1 MSFHI
6 VIPARYGST
15 RFPGKPLALI
25 HGKPM
30 IVHVLEAAQKIS
42 CESITVAT
50 DDDRI
55 ALAVTQASGHV
66 VMTSDAHESGTD
78 RLAEVAAI
86 MGWNDDS
93 LVVNIQGDEPEVD
106 GDLIAKLVDCAFRN
120 PQAAVATVITP
131 ITSVEQKHNPNIV
144 KAVQGSGD
152 EVLYFSRASIPFNR
166 DNQTDFSN
174 SYRHLGLY
182 AYRVGA
188 LRRFAKAQVAQ
199 IEAIEK
205 LEQLRFM
212 AMGDKIVATVFTG
225 NLAPGIDTP
234 EDLVAYEKRVESL

>member
-6 VIPARYGST
+6 VIPARFGST

-42 CESITVAT
+42 CDSITVAT
-50 DDDRI
+50 DDERI
-55 ALAVTQASGHV
+55 AQAVIQSGGQV
-66 VMTSDAHESGTD
+66 VMTSSAHESGTD
-78 RLAEVAAI
+78 RLAEVAAKL
-86 MGWNDDS
+86 GWDDNA

-106 GDLIAKLVDCAFRN
+106 SDLISKLVDCAFSN
-120 PQAAVATVITP
+120 PNAAVATVITP
-131 ITSVEQKHNPNIV
+131 ITSLDQKQNPNIV

-152 EVLYFSRASIPFNR
+152 EVLYFSRAPIPFNR
-166 DNQTDFSN
+166 DINSDFSN
-174 SYRHLGLY
+174 CYRHLGLY

-188 LRRFAKAQVAQ
+188 LKRFAQAEVAK
-199 IEAIEK
+199 IESLEK

-225 NLAPGIDTP
+225 DLAPGIDTP
-234 EDLVAYEKRVESL
+234 ADLVAYEKRVKIL